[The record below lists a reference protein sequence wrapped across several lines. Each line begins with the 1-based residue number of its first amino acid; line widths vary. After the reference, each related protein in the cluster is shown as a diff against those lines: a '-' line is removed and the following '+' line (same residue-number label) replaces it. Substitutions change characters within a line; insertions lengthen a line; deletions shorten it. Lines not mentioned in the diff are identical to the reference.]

1 MAKESMDTVT
11 FRARIP
17 PEQIGY
23 VNAILDA
30 HEGIAVMRTRNRN
43 RGTVEFWV
51 APAVVDDFKQIM
63 AGIGEEVA
71 IEREW

>member
-1 MAKESMDTVT
+1 MDTIT
-11 FRARIP
+11 FRARVP

-30 HEGIAVMRTRNRN
+30 HEGIAVMRTRNRR

-51 APAVVDDFKQIM
+51 APLVVEDFRQIM
-63 AGIGEEVA
+63 AGIGEEVP
-71 IEREW
+71 IEWE